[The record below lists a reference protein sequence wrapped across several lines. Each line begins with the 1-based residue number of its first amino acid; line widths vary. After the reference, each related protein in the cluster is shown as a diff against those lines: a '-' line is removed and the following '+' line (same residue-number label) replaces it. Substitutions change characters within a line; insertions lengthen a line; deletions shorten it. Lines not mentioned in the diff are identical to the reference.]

1 MSVLEHNNKKEYIK
15 TLQEPEDIAAEMLW
29 LGSYS
34 ASFIN
39 GEIIIVDGGVGVT
52 SADYDYWVKR

>member
-1 MSVLEHNNKKEYIK
+1 VLSEAADQIPLVQLLKVNGKREYIK
-15 TLQEPEDIAAEMLW
+15 ALQEPEEVAAEMLW

-39 GEIIIVDGGVGVT
+39 GQVIIMDSG
-52 SADYDYWVKR
+52 

>member
-1 MSVLEHNNKKEYIK
+1 LKQSNSNKREYAK
-15 TLQEPEDIAAEMLW
+15 TLQEPEEVAAEMLW

-39 GEIIIVDGGVGVT
+39 GQVIVMDGGVGVT
-52 SADYDYWVKR
+52 SADYDYWVRR